1 MRLKQCATGASLLV
15 LTALLCAPAAAQVA
29 PNPAQIAP
37 PTRDELVPSPP
48 LTDTRGRTTLSVD
61 GGFER
66 SPCALD
72 NPEFAD
78 LRVTLS
84 QVSFAGAEAAADVD
98 LGVAAAPYLGRDLPL
113 AVLCDIRARANAMLA
128 DAGYLAAVE
137 IPEQRLSGGVAQ
149 FRVVL
154 GRLTALRVRGE
165 AGPSERR
172 LAGYLQKLVGQ
183 PVFNTRAAE
192 RYLLLADDIPGLDVR
207 LALRPAAGGAPGD
220 LIGEVAVLRR
230 GPAVDLNV
238 QNYGARAL
246 GRFGGMLRAELYDI
260 TGLGD
265 RTSLSA
271 YTSHDFAEQQTLQ
284 LAHDFLVG
292 SEGLSLGGQVTFGWT
307 NPGINL
313 PGFDVKSETLF
324 TGIRASFP
332 LVRRQTRT
340 VGGSAGFDLVDQD
353 VRLNGFDLTRD
364 RVRTAWVRLDWLE
377 TDTASIGRRLGYSP
391 FEPRARLALGLEV
404 RQGLGILGASR
415 DCRTAPAACL
425 TANQVPTRIEQDPTP
440 LLARASL
447 RAEYRPVPLFTLAM
461 DVTGQFTRDALP
473 AFEELTGGSY
483 SAGRGYDPASVTGDT
498 GITARLEM
506 RYGTLMPDS
515 VNSVSVQPY
524 VFFDAAT
531 LRDRDPSQRAANPDS
546 LASAGGGLRF
556 AYGRGLQ
563 GDVALAVPLRR
574 TDTQRLGNLPRG
586 DARLL
591 ISITSRLAPWR
602 F

>member
-1 MRLKQCATGASLLV
+1 MAGLLG
-15 LTALLCAPAAAQVA
+15 APAAAQVA
-29 PNPAQIAP
+29 PTPAQIAP

-78 LRVTLS
+78 LRVTLT

-98 LGVAAAPYLGRDLPL
+98 LAAAAAPYLGRDLPL

-137 IPEQRLSGGVAQ
+137 IPEQRLSGGAAQ

-165 AGPSERR
+165 AGPSERL

-230 GPAVDLNV
+230 GPAVDLNM

-265 RTSLSA
+265 RTTLAA
-271 YTSHDFAEQQTLQ
+271 YTSHDFEEQQTLQ

-324 TGIRASFP
+324 TGVRASFP
-332 LVRRQTRT
+332 FVRRQTRT

-364 RVRTAWVRLDWLE
+364 RVRTAWARLEWLE

-391 FEPRARLALGLEV
+391 FKPRARFALGLEV

-415 DCRTAPAACL
+415 DCRTAPTACL
-425 TANQVPTRIEQDPTP
+425 AANQVPTRIEQDPTP

-498 GITARLEM
+498 GITARMEM

-515 VNSVSVQPY
+515 VNSISVQPY
-524 VFFDAAT
+524 LFFDAAA

-591 ISITSRLAPWR
+591 ISLTSRLAPWR